1 MRFSTGLSNPTVM
14 NNGFCLIG
22 GGALLAMAPMTA
34 RGEAGTR
41 PDSIRPAM
49 RPNVVVILA
58 DDVAWGDIGANGA
71 VKTHTPHIDALAA
84 EGVNFVNGYAAAST
98 STPTRYAMLTGRYAF
113 RDGYQILPGDAPL
126 IVPEENLAS
135 RLKADGYA
143 TGVIGK
149 WHLGLGDGKPDWNGH
164 MAPSP
169 NDIGFDY
176 SFIIPGTVDRVP
188 CVYVENGRVYNHDVS
203 AGDAPIEV
211 DYDRKV
217 GSDPTGL
224 EHPEM
229 RKLPWLAKNHSM
241 TIVNGIAR
249 MGWMTGGYRARWVD
263 ETIVDV
269 MTERAVKYIEE
280 HAAGPFFLY
289 FATHDAHEPRVVN
302 PRFEG
307 ISECGVYGDVVAQFD
322 YAVGRVVEAL
332 KRAGVFDHTIL
343 IVSSDN
349 GPQIR
354 EGYRDGALE
363 GLNGHDPFGGLRGHK
378 YGIYDGGLKVPFV
391 VSWPDGMAGR
401 RVEPTPVSL
410 ANLYPTIAEL
420 VGNGF
425 ESGKVHDA
433 RSDAAVYLDD
443 GAAGNVIY
451 MQNAGG
457 QVLALRSG
465 RWKYIEYSDG
475 RGELYDLETDPGE
488 RNNLLAAY
496 PDVCRRLAS
505 LMAAFKRGD

>member
-1 MRFSTGLSNPTVM
+1 MKSDFLR
-14 NNGFCLIG
+14 IG
-22 GGALLAMAPMTA
+22 SGALLAIAPVLA
-34 RGEAGTR
+34 VRGEK
-41 PDSIRPAM
+41 PAAPALQHPAT
-49 RPNVVVILA
+49 RPNVVIILA
-58 DDVAWGDIGANGA
+58 DDVAWGDIGSNGA
-71 VKTHTPHIDALAA
+71 IKTYTPHIDALAR

-126 IVPEENLAS
+126 IVPPENLAS
-135 RLKADGYA
+135 HLREAGYA

-149 WHLGLGDGKPDWNGH
+149 WHLGLGDGRLDWNGH
-164 MAPSP
+164 ISPSP
-169 NDIGFDY
+169 NDIGFDD

-211 DYDRKV
+211 DYERKV
-217 GSDPTGL
+217 GDDPTGL
-224 EHPEM
+224 ENPQM
-229 RKLPWLAKNHSM
+229 QKLPWLARNHSM

-269 MTERAVKYIEE
+269 MTERAVRYVEE
-280 HAAGPFFLY
+280 HASEPFFLY

-307 ISECGVYGDVVAQFD
+307 ISQCGVYGDVVAQFD
-322 YAVGRVVEAL
+322 YAVGRVVRAL
-332 KRAGVFDHTIL
+332 KEAGVFDNTIL

-363 GLNGHDPFGGLRGHK
+363 NLNGHNPYAGLRGHK
-378 YGIYDGGLKVPFV
+378 YGIYDGGLKVPFI
-391 VSWPDGMAGR
+391 VSWPNGIEGR
-401 RVEPTPVSL
+401 RVESTPVSL
-410 ANLYPTIAEL
+410 ANVYPTVAEL
-420 VGNGF
+420 AGVGF
-425 ESGKVHDA
+425 DSGQIHDA
-433 RSDAAVYLDD
+433 RSDASVYL
-443 GAAGNVIY
+443 GQSASGNVIY

-465 RWKYIEYSDG
+465 KWKYIEYPNG
-475 RGELYDLETDPGE
+475 RRELYNLEVDPGE
-488 RNNLLAAY
+488 KQNLSSTAFEICARLSDLM
-496 PDVCRRLAS
+496 DVFRSAEDS
-505 LMAAFKRGD
+505 PPGI